1 MGVPMKNKIFVLM
14 ALFSFNAN
22 ASIESP
28 NQVFFGEGKP
38 VNSCGYEARL
48 LTTEDIMN
56 GIGHKRLCNVVRS
69 PWAIWKIQNVDGTD
83 WSFMGKGYN
92 CEMKPGVN
100 PVAQS
105 ICVMNDEPS
114 ANKAFIFKAT
124 DYRGEQPWQG
134 NAVINMLGD
143 EVNNA
148 EIVSFKLGDNVQLL
162 AYPEVNFGGIPT
174 IYSQNVP
181 RLETKV
187 KSYKIK
193 TLQADSDV
201 TFDFTANTP
210 YKVCLKLHPASGTNE
225 IVETCSTDIVTEDL
239 VLTQIQE
246 TQSLVNVATYVMQY
260 TEAGI
265 VTTLGSFYLSF
276 TGRGDFSV
284 QYANLPPYLTV
295 NQSGNNLSF
304 TFK

>member
-1 MGVPMKNKIFVLM
+1 MKNKIFVLM
-14 ALFSFNAN
+14 ALFSFNAY
-22 ASIESP
+22 ASIQSP
-28 NQVFFGEGKP
+28 NQLFFGEGKP
-38 VNSCGYEARL
+38 VNSCGDEKRL
-48 LTTEDIMN
+48 LTTKEISE
-56 GIGHKRLCNVVRS
+56 GIGHKKLCNVVRS
-69 PWAIWKIQNVDGTD
+69 PWAIWKILNVDGTE
-83 WSFMGKGYN
+83 WSFMGRGYN

-174 IYSQNVP
+174 IYSENVP
-181 RLETKV
+181 RLDTQV

-193 TLQADSDV
+193 ALQTDNNV
-201 TFDFTANTP
+201 TFDFTANTS
-210 YKVCLKLHPASGTNE
+210 YKVCLKLRPASGTNE
-225 IVETCSTDIVTEDL
+225 IVETCSTDPVTTGL

-246 TQSLVNVATYVMQY
+246 IPSLVNVATYVEQY
-260 TEAGI
+260 TASGI
-265 VTTLGSFYLSF
+265 ITTLGSFYLAF

-284 QYANLPPYLTV
+284 EYASLPPYLAV
-295 NQSGNNLSF
+295 VQSGDNLSF
-304 TFK
+304 IYK